1 MQLDHLILSEARL
14 PQADDSEVLHLLE
27 LAAETTGVGWMSI
40 ELYHPDAQAS
50 SQLQLGSPDGAG
62 TTSTIAL
69 DQGFSATVTCPAP
82 LSDSMYRLISYT
94 LNKILEVRLLRQQAE
109 LLRAALDTTT
119 SAVLLFDSGGDI
131 VYANPPADRL
141 LSRQTEDSLAVEKP
155 GERPQPLFTLLC
167 GLVDE
172 IAKRP
177 ETKPFWHGTLALSDG
192 EMLACEIVRMQ
203 GYSSGQKT
211 SVLAVMQTVNALPD
225 RHLSAFS
232 TSHCLTRREEEVLGQ
247 LSKGLRTS
255 EIAGRLGISPHTV
268 RDHLKHL
275 YRKTG
280 TGSRSELLNQLAS
293 TTSAPPPDAQDRTQ
307 PRRTKP

>member
-1 MQLDHLILSEARL
+1 MQFDHLILSEARL
-14 PQADDSEVLHLLE
+14 PPTDDSEVLHLLE
-27 LAAETTGVGWMSI
+27 LAAALSEVSWMFL
-40 ELYHPDAQAS
+40 ELRHHDSQAT
-50 SQLQLGSPDGAG
+50 SQLSFGRPDGPG
-62 TTSTIAL
+62 TRSTIHL
-69 DQGFSATVTCPAP
+69 DTGFAAVISSPAP
-82 LSDSMYRLISYT
+82 LSDSASRLISYT
-94 LNKILEVRLLRQQAE
+94 LDKILEVKLLHQQAE

-119 SAVLLFDSGGDI
+119 SAVLLFDKGGDI

-141 LSRQTEDSLAVEKP
+141 ISRQTEDSLAVEKP
-155 GERPQPLFTLLC
+155 GEKPQPLFTLLC

-192 EMLACEIVRMQ
+192 EVLACEIVRMQ
-203 GYSSGQKT
+203 GSSSGQKT
-211 SVLAVMQTVNALPD
+211 SVLAVMQTVNALPE

-232 TSHCLTRREEEVLGQ
+232 TSYRLTRREEEVLGQ
-247 LSKGLRTS
+247 LRKGLRTI

-293 TTSAPPPDAQDRTQ
+293 TTSAPPPTSDRKHSGAR
-307 PRRTKP
+307 PK